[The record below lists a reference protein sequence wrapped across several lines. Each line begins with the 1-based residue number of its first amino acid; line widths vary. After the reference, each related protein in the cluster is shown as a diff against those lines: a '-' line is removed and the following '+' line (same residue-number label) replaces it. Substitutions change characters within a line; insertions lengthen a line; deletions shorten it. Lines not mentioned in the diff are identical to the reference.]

1 MSTIAID
8 WFFLERN
15 GATCSRCSESYE
27 AIRKEL
33 ARVSRVLQDRGI
45 SIDLKE
51 HPLDE
56 SRQDRS
62 NSVIINGRDVIELLN
77 ERGDIFT
84 FCRSCTDL
92 IGRPTECR
100 AFIYKNSAYESLPA
114 EMLEEAILREA
125 RVTVSL

>member
-1 MSTIAID
+1 MSTITIE
-8 WFFLERN
+8 WFFHDRN
-15 GATCSRCSESYE
+15 GATCSRCSESYQ
-27 AIRKEL
+27 AIRKALE
-33 ARVSRVLQDRGI
+33 RVSRVLQDRGI

-56 SRQDRS
+56 SRIDRS

-84 FCRSCTDL
+84 FCRSCTEL

-100 AFIYKNSAYESLPA
+100 AFIYKNKAYESIP
-114 EMLEEAILREA
+114 EDMLMTAILREA
-125 RVTVSL
+125 GVTV